1 MEKIT
6 LSEGLMAKMME
17 SEAWKNIS
25 GNYPFS
31 EVQLEKFADKVDWEE
46 ISGNTA
52 IAWTVSMLEKFK
64 DRLHWDKL
72 AGNRS
77 DEFVCTEL
85 LEKFKDRWDWDEF
98 SDNGNLTMEI
108 LGKFADRLNWK
119 NVINN
124 WSSLRDLDAK
134 AVLDKF
140 EDRIPAT
147 EFKDTCLWRELVER
161 KEKEV
166 KKTLY
171 LG

>member
-6 LSEGLMAKMME
+6 LSDGLMAKMME

-46 ISGNTA
+46 ISGNDD

-77 DEFVCTEL
+77 DEFSCIDL
-85 LEKFKDRWDWDEF
+85 LEKFKDCWDWDEF
-98 SDNGNLTMEI
+98 SDNGRLTMDI
-108 LGKFADRLNWK
+108 LEKFADRLNWK

-124 WSSLRDLDAK
+124 WSSLQDLDVK

-147 EFKDTCLWRELVER
+147 DFKDSYLWRELVER